1 MAEGDH
7 SLSKKSKNE
16 PEEET
21 VQHHNQGFRFSED
34 PSLEKIRE
42 LQSIFARERNWEQ
55 FHTPRNILLAL
66 VGEVGELAEIFQ
78 WKGEVKEGL
87 SDFTDK
93 ERIHVG
99 HEMSDVLLYLV
110 RLADRC
116 HIDLP
121 SVVLKKMEQNR
132 QKYPADIVYGKSDK
146 YTEYQ

>member
-7 SLSKKSKNE
+7 SLTKYSKNGPTE
-16 PEEET
+16 KGIQYDDKE
-21 VQHHNQGFRFSED
+21 FKFSDD

-42 LQSIFARERNWEQ
+42 LMSIFAKERNWNQ
-55 FHTPRNILLAL
+55 YHTPRNILLAL

-87 SDFTDK
+87 PDFTDK
-93 ERIHVG
+93 EKTHVAQ
-99 HEMSDVLLYLV
+99 EMSDVMLYLV

-121 SVVLKKMEQNR
+121 TAVINKMEQNR
-132 QKYPADIVYGKSDK
+132 QKYPADKVYGKSDK

>member
-1 MAEGDH
+1 MCSENKIAPRDKHNNKMAEGDH

-34 PSLEKIRE
+34 PSLEKI
-42 LQSIFARERNWEQ
+42 
-55 FHTPRNILLAL
+55 
-66 VGEVGELAEIFQ
+66 Q